1 MARKRTDPTPS
12 WDDYLKQIYELALDQ
27 TPVKTSQIATAL
39 KVSPAAVTE
48 MLKRLESEKFVVHR
62 LYRGV
67 TLTAAGRR
75 RALTVLRRHRLWE
88 VFLHQHLGLPW
99 SGIHAHA
106 CRLEHATDDQ
116 LTEALDQFL
125 GHPLLDPHGDP
136 IPSPDGS
143 VEEIKRVRLTSLDPG
158 RSAVIA
164 RCTDQNPELLAY
176 LKSMDLIPDSTVTV
190 LEKAPYSGTLTVE
203 VRGKE
208 RVIGVEA
215 ARSLIVR
222 SVE

>member
-27 TPVKTSQIATAL
+27 TPVKTCQIAGVI

-48 MLKRLESEKFVVHR
+48 MLKRLESEKLVAHR
-62 LYRGV
+62 PYRGV

-88 VFLHQHLGLPW
+88 VFLHQHLGLSW
-99 SGIHAHA
+99 SEVHAHA
-106 CRLEHATDDQ
+106 CRLEHATDDM
-116 LTEALDQFL
+116 LAEALDRFL
-125 GHPLLDPHGDP
+125 GRPPLDPHGGP
-136 IPSPDGS
+136 IPGPDGS
-143 VEEIKRVRLTSLDPG
+143 VEEIARVRLTSLQPG
-158 RSAVIA
+158 DSAVIA

-176 LKSMDLIPDSTVTV
+176 LSSIGLVPDTTVKV
-190 LEKAPYSGTLTVE
+190 LEKTPYSGTLTVE
-203 VRGKE
+203 VSGRE
-208 RVIGVEA
+208 RVVGVEA

-222 SVE
+222 SA